1 VAGVDY
7 STGHFLEYLMSQRPP
22 KKNRSG
28 KNASRKKNRSQQPR
42 ARAQQQATGTPVTG
56 STSATSTASTTAKN
70 AGSTSGARPSDR
82 RQARREAA
90 IKKEQQKKQL
100 RLIIGGIAAAV
111 VVAVVLILVN
121 RPSNDGSNIDYGD
134 LAMAPPPIAAAGATP
149 DASPE
154 AGESTSYQ
162 GAFLGDPNA
171 PVTFTI
177 YADYQCHF
185 CKQFHEDSYPQI
197 IDDFVRDGQVRIEFR
212 EFPALGEGDITSDGN
227 ESAQAA
233 EAAICAGEQD
243 KYLEYHDKLY
253 ANFGGVN
260 QGTFSNDR
268 LKKFAEELGLDTDAF
283 NECLDS
289 GRYQSAVVQS
299 RDEGR
304 ALGISATPMFIID
317 NGNGEP
323 NVVQQTSSGY
333 DLLRRQIQTAVE
345 TAP

>member
-1 VAGVDY
+1 
-7 STGHFLEYLMSQRPP
+7 MSQRPP

-28 KNASRKKNRSQQPR
+28 KNVSRKNRSQQPR
-42 ARAQQQATGTPVTG
+42 VRAQSQSTGTPVAASA
-56 STSATSTASTTAKN
+56 STSETTTSASTTGKQG
-70 AGSTSGARPSDR
+70 GSTAGARPSDR

-90 IKKEQQKKQL
+90 VKKQQQKKQL
-100 RLIIGGIAAAV
+100 QLIIGGIAAAV
-111 VVAVVLILVN
+111 IVAVVLILVN
-121 RPSNDGSNIDYGD
+121 RPTNDGADIDYGD
-134 LAMAPPPIAAAGATP
+134 LAMAPPPIAAAGGTP
-149 DASPE
+149 EASPE
-154 AGESTSYQ
+154 AGGPTAYQ
-162 GAFLGDPNA
+162 GATLGDPNA
-171 PVTFTI
+171 PVTFAI

-185 CKQFHEDSYPQI
+185 CVQFHENSYPQI
-197 IDDFVRDGQVRIEFR
+197 IEDFVRDGQVKVEFR

-243 KYLEYHDKLY
+243 QYLEYHDKLY
-253 ANFGGVN
+253 ANFSGVN
-260 QGTFSNDR
+260 QGAFSNDR
-268 LKKFAEELGLDTDAF
+268 LKQYADDLGLDTDAF

-304 ALGISATPMFIID
+304 ELGISATPMFIID
-317 NGNGEP
+317 NGNGQP

-333 DLLRRQIQTAVE
+333 DLLERQIRTAVE